1 MIGRRDMTPS
11 KNLHEL
17 SRKYWT
23 CAATSYLGTAAYYDA
38 QEVALRKVL
47 VRHGPF
53 ASVVDLGCADG
64 RFTMVA
70 AEHADYA
77 LGVDINP
84 ALIQYAR
91 ERVSAAHCV
100 RIGFRVEA
108 LDEQPDLGTYALVMC
123 LGVTSCLIAPE
134 AFINVVNLVRGCALP
149 GQLVLLKDT
158 LSRGEPIMKQSGQYV
173 AMYRNRDAYLAAWAA
188 AGLHLEQELPLSETE
203 VSSNA
208 LMVFRVDQSKP

>member
-1 MIGRRDMTPS
+1 MAS

-23 CAATSYLGTAAYYDA
+23 SATTSYLGTAAYYDA
-38 QEVALRKVL
+38 QEEALRKVL

-53 ASVVDLGCADG
+53 ASVIDLGCADG

-84 ALIQYAR
+84 LLIQYAR
-91 ERVSAAHCV
+91 ERVSAALCA
-100 RIGFRVEA
+100 RTGFRVEA
-108 LDEQPDLGTYALVMC
+108 IDEQPDLGTFALVMC

-134 AFINVVNLVRGCALP
+134 AFNNAISLVRGCALP
-149 GQLVLLKDT
+149 GELVLLKDT
-158 LSRGEPIMKQSGQYV
+158 LSRGEPIVNQSGQYV

-188 AGLHLEQELPLSETE
+188 AGLQLEQELPLSETE
-203 VSSNA
+203 ATSNA
-208 LMVFRVDQSKP
+208 LMVFRVDQFRP